1 MASTKVESIDLSA
14 DDIIIAVMGV
24 TGAGKSTF
32 INQVTGE
39 NVEIGHGLTSHTM
52 GVSIYTHRITPE
64 RCVYLVDT
72 PGFDDTLRNDT
83 EILKEVTFF
92 FSQIYRKNVQLAGI
106 IYLHRISDN
115 RVSGTA
121 LKNLDMFKQLCG
133 KNAFGHVV
141 LCTSMWDTLDTTV
154 PEVGDQREKE
164 LIARSEFWGA
174 MHTGGSQVVRWLGT
188 KDSAQS
194 IVDKIIKIHKE
205 NGKAM
210 LRIQEELVDEGMSL
224 DKTGAGRE
232 VQREI
237 IAAKAELQQ
246 EIEQLQNAH
255 AEMMRQS
262 DQELAKRLASQ
273 KEVFEKRL
281 VETSQAQHELKIS
294 LESLMEQKEA
304 EYEQRLAAAMSE
316 QQKLTAALEEKA
328 AEYVRACREQME
340 DEESFKEAQ
349 EQFAT
354 EVENLKKKI
363 KDQESLMEQR
373 RLEQELKEAE
383 ELKAELEKQRIGEEK
398 EAAMHEEE
406 VRLQLQKKARRKEKM
421 RDGVA
426 ILGVVAGV
434 VSAVV
439 GVATM
444 NPGLIAMGASMA
456 GGSASG

>member
-1 MASTKVESIDLSA
+1 MVSTAVESIELSR
-14 DDIIIAVMGV
+14 DDIVIAVMGV

-39 NVEIGHGLTSHTM
+39 NVGIGHGLTSHTI
-52 GVSIYTHRITPE
+52 G

-72 PGFDDTLRNDT
+72 PGFDDTSRNDT
-83 EILKEVTFF
+83 EILKEIAFF
-92 FSQIYRKNVQLAGI
+92 FSQIYQKNVQLAGI

-115 RVSGTA
+115 RLSGTA

-141 LCTSMWDTLDTTV
+141 LCTSMWDNLDTAL
-154 PEVGDQREKE
+154 PNVGDQREKE
-164 LIARSEFWGA
+164 LIDRSEFWGA

-188 KDSAQS
+188 KDSAKS
-194 IVDKIIKIHKE
+194 VVDKIIKIHKG

-210 LRIQEELVDEGMSL
+210 LKIQQELVDKGMSL

-232 VQREI
+232 VQRELL
-237 IAAKAELQQ
+237 AAKAELQQ
-246 EIEQLQNAH
+246 EIQQLQNAH

-262 DQELAKRLASQ
+262 DQELASKLASQ
-273 KEVFEKRL
+273 KEAFEKRL
-281 VETSQAQHELKIS
+281 VETSEAQEELKIS
-294 LESLMEQKEA
+294 LEVLMEQKEA
-304 EYEQRLAAAMSE
+304 EYEQRLAAAVSE

-328 AEYVRACREQME
+328 AEYARTRREQME

-349 EQFAT
+349 EHFAT

-373 RLEQELKEAE
+373 RLEQELKEAD
-383 ELKAELEKQRIGEEK
+383 ELKAELEKQRIDEEK
-398 EAAMHEEE
+398 AAAMHEEKL
-406 VRLQLQKKARRKEKM
+406 RIQLQKKARRKEKM

>member
-1 MASTKVESIDLSA
+1 MASTKVESIDLSP
-14 DDIIIAVMGV
+14 DDIVIAVMGV

-39 NVEIGHGLTSHTM
+39 NVEIGHGLTSHTI

-72 PGFDDTLRNDT
+72 PGFDDTSRNDI
-83 EILKEVTFF
+83 EILKEVAFF

-121 LKNLDMFKQLCG
+121 LKNLDMFKQLC
-133 KNAFGHVV
+133 A
-141 LCTSMWDTLDTTV
+141 LPD
-154 PEVGDQREKE
+154 VGDQRERE
-164 LIARSEFWGA
+164 LIATSEFWGA

-194 IVDKIIKIHKE
+194 VVDKIIKIHKKG
-205 NGKAM
+205 GKAM
-210 LRIQEELVDEGMSL
+210 LKIQQELVDEGMSL

-237 IAAKAELQQ
+237 LAAKAELQQ
-246 EIEQLQNAH
+246 EIQQIQNAH
-255 AEMMRQS
+255 AEMIRQS
-262 DQELAKRLASQ
+262 DEELANKLASQ
-273 KEVFEKRL
+273 KEAFEKRL
-281 VETSQAQHELKIS
+281 AETSEAQKELKIS

-316 QQKLTAALEEKA
+316 QQQLTAALEQKA
-328 AEYVRACREQME
+328 AEYAVARREQME
-340 DEESFKEAQ
+340 DEASFKEAQ
-349 EQFAT
+349 ADFAT
-354 EVENLKKKI
+354 EVKSLKKKI
-363 KDQESLMEQR
+363 ADQENMMEQR
-373 RLEQELKEAE
+373 RLKQELKEAE
-383 ELKAELEKQRIGEEK
+383 ELKAELEKQHIDEEK
-398 EAAMHEEE
+398 AAAMHEER

-439 GVATM
+439 GVATL
-444 NPGLIAMGASMA
+444 NPGLIIMGASMA

>member
-1 MASTKVESIDLSA
+1 MASTKVESIDLSP
-14 DDIIIAVMGV
+14 DDIVIAVMGV

-52 GVSIYTHRITPE
+52 DVSIYTHRITPE
-64 RCVYLVDT
+64 RCVYVVDT
-72 PGFDDTLRNDT
+72 PGFDDTSRNDT
-83 EILKEVTFF
+83 EILKEVAFF
-92 FSQIYRKNVQLAGI
+92 FSQIHRKNVQLAGI

-115 RVSGTA
+115 RVSDTA
-121 LKNLDMFKQLCG
+121 LKNLHMFKQLCG
-133 KNAFGHVV
+133 KDAFGHVV
-141 LCTSMWDTLDTTV
+141 LCTSMWDTLDTKV
-154 PEVGDQREKE
+154 PVVGDQREKE

-188 KDSAQS
+188 KDSAQTV
-194 IVDKIIKIHKE
+194 VDRIIKIHKE

-210 LRIQEELVDEGMSL
+210 LKIQEELVDEGMSL

-237 IAAKAELQQ
+237 IAAKEELQQ
-246 EIEQLQNAH
+246 EIQQLQNAH

-262 DQELAKRLASQ
+262 DEELAKKLASQ
-273 KEVFEKRL
+273 KEAFEKRL
-281 VETSQAQHELKIS
+281 VETSEAQHELKIS
-294 LESLMEQKEA
+294 LETLMEQKEA
-304 EYEQRLAAAMSE
+304 EYEQRLAAVMSE
-316 QQKLTAALEEKA
+316 QQQLTAALEEKA
-328 AEYVRACREQME
+328 AEYALARREQME

-349 EQFAT
+349 AHFAT
-354 EVENLKKKI
+354 EARAGTEK
-363 KDQESLMEQR
+363 
-373 RLEQELKEAE
+373 AE

-398 EAAMHEEE
+398 AASKHEEE
-406 VRLQLQKKARRKEKM
+406 VRLQLQKKALRKEKM

-426 ILGVVAGV
+426 ILGVEAGV